1 MPLRLKVV
9 IKGAGELGSAVGWTL
24 KRCGFYVLFT
34 EIPQP
39 LAVRRKVCFSEAVYE
54 GEQVVEGMKGVLI
67 KDLREVEEVWK
78 RDEVAVIVD
87 PEGSSVSLIKP
98 DVLVDAIMAKR
109 NTGTFINQAPFTIG
123 LGPGFFAGRDVHV
136 VIETQRGHN
145 LGRVI
150 YEGEA
155 EPNTGI
161 PGEIGGFTW
170 QRVLRAPKEGLFK
183 PLKEIGDLVKKG
195 ETVAL
200 VDSEP
205 VTAGIE
211 GVIRGLLRGGVKV
224 PKGEKVGDIDP
235 RGIRDYCFTISDKA
249 RSVAGGVLR
258 AILERFNR

>member
-24 KRCGFYVLFT
+24 RRCGFYVLFT

-39 LAVRRKVCFSEAVYE
+39 LAVRRRVCFSEAVYE
-54 GEQVVEGMKGVLI
+54 GEQVVEGVKGVLI
-67 KDLREVEEVWK
+67 KDLQEVEDVWK
-78 RDEVAVIVD
+78 RGEVAVIVD
-87 PEGSSVSLIKP
+87 PEGNSVSLIKP

-109 NTGTFINQAPFTIG
+109 NTGTSMDQATFTIG
-123 LGPGFFAGRDVHV
+123 LGPGFYAGRDVHV

-161 PGEIGGFTW
+161 PGEIRGFTW

-183 PLKEIGDLVKKG
+183 PLKDIGDSVKKG

-205 VTAGIE
+205 VTAAIE
-211 GVIRGLLRGGVKV
+211 GVIRGLLREGIRV

-249 RSVAGGVLR
+249 RSVAGGVLG
-258 AILERFNR
+258 AILERFN